1 MRVNQ
6 LLLTGI
12 ALQLI
17 LVGMLTLGNLREA
30 IPQFLLLYFFAFLVY
45 LAAAR
50 FIHRDANTMQNAV
63 PLILGFAILFR
74 FTLFFSEPSLSDDIY
89 RYVWDGKVFN
99 HDINPYLYS
108 PSAPELSEL
117 GDSLSTQIN
126 HKDIGTP
133 YGPVTI
139 MVFAWT
145 QAIANNI
152 FIMKIPFI
160 FFDCLAMLLLLSM
173 LRTSGLPQNNVLLYA
188 WNPLVLV
195 EISGSGHNDSLAV
208 LFLLGALFYFQRT
221 KPWQGTL
228 GISMALLSKYF
239 AILFLPAI
247 WKHINKGAWII
258 LPLSLML
265 FFIPFY
271 NGLENHALSLTTV
284 GSQWRFNDSIFSAI
298 YFLTGSLELSKG
310 IVIVAFLMLAI
321 FVYRRD
327 LPILKGAM
335 VLIGGTLLLTTT
347 LQPWYLLWIIP
358 FLCFYPNRAWILL
371 TGLIMLSYHVLIQY
385 AGNGVWEESMWIKIA
400 IYAPFYVLLLND
412 GLRIWQA
419 RNTIGNSEMTL

>member
-1 MRVNQ
+1 MRVNR
-6 LLLTGI
+6 LLLPGI

-30 IPQFLLLYFFAFLVY
+30 IPQFLLLYFFAFAIYLV
-45 LAAAR
+45 AIR
-50 FIHRDANTMQNAV
+50 CIHPDTNTLQNSI
-63 PLILGFAILFR
+63 PLIIGFAIVFR
-74 FTLFFSEPSLSDDIY
+74 CTLFFSEPSLSDDIY

-99 HDINPYLYS
+99 QDINPYHY
-108 PSAPELSEL
+108 APNASEL
-117 GDSLSTQIN
+117 NELRDSLYTQIN

-133 YGPVTI
+133 YGPVTV
-139 MVFAWT
+139 MMFSLVQ
-145 QAIANNI
+145 QAANSVYV
-152 FIMKIPFI
+152 MKVPFI
-160 FFDCLAMLLLLSM
+160 LFDCLIMLLLLHM
-173 LRTSGLPQNNVLLYA
+173 LRTYSLPQSNILLYA

-208 LFLLGALFYFQRT
+208 FFLLGALFYFQRN
-221 KPWQGTL
+221 KSWQGMV
-228 GISMALLSKYF
+228 GFSMALLSKYF

-247 WKHINKGAWII
+247 WKHIKKGAWII

-271 NGLENHALSLTTV
+271 NGLENHALSLITV

-310 IVIVAFLMLAI
+310 IVVAAFLILAI

-327 LPILKGAM
+327 PPIIKGAM
-335 VLIGGTLLLTTT
+335 ILIGGTLLLTTT

-358 FLCFYPNRAWILL
+358 FLCFYPNRAWILF

-385 AGNGVWEESMWIKIA
+385 IDNGVWEESMWIKIA
-400 IYAPFYVLLLND
+400 IYVPFYVLLLND

-419 RNTIGNSEMTL
+419 RNTIGNSGVIL